1 MTPTRPSLIRRIVYF
16 GTPQTAVPPLEALH
30 AAGYTV
36 DLVVT
41 RPPSRR
47 SRSGD
52 PIPTPVAAAAAE
64 LGVNVA
70 VDLCDEAVLRAVS
83 TADLGVL
90 VAYGELIGPEIL
102 DRLAMVNL
110 HFSLLPRW
118 RGAAPV
124 EHAILAGD
132 AETGVCLID
141 VAPDFDEGAVYRQSA
156 TPIGA
161 QESADEL
168 RARLCGIGV
177 EMLLEALAGGLGEP
191 QPQSGEITLAEKIA
205 SSQMRIDW
213 AMPAERIHR
222 LVRVGGAW
230 TTFRSGR
237 LKILQARWQ
246 SASSIGGAGSGDAG
260 SGGRAGSGDAGSGG
274 RVVSVDAGGI
284 IVSTGDGLLALQT
297 VQAAGRSIMAAADWQ
312 NGARVCIGEC
322 LG

>member
-1 MTPTRPSLIRRIVYF
+1 MPTHPSPIRRIIYF
-16 GTPQTAVPPLEALH
+16 GTPQTAVPPLEALY
-30 AAGYTV
+30 AADYTI
-36 DLVVT
+36 DLVIT
-41 RPPSRR
+41 RPPRRR
-47 SRSGD
+47 SRRGG

-70 VDLCDEAVLRAVS
+70 VDLCDEAVLRAAS
-83 TADLGVL
+83 AADLGVL
-90 VAYGELIGPEIL
+90 VAYGELIGPEVL

-141 VAPDFDEGAVYRQSA
+141 VASDFDEGAVYRQSA

-177 EMLLEALAGGLGEP
+177 EMLLDALAEGLGEP
-191 QPQSGEITLAEKIA
+191 EPQLGEITFAEKIP

-213 AMPAERIHR
+213 AMSAERIHR
-222 LVRVGGAW
+222 LVRIGGAW
-230 TTFRSGR
+230 TTFRGSR
-237 LKILQARWQ
+237 LKILQAHRQ
-246 SASSIGGAGSGDAG
+246 SASSIGGGVV
-260 SGGRAGSGDAGSGG
+260 SGGVMSGG
-274 RVVSVDAGGI
+274 RVVSGGVGRWCGAVVWGVVAVWRALTQAG
-284 IVSTGDGLLALQT
+284 
-297 VQAAGRSIMAAADWQ
+297 
-312 NGARVCIGEC
+312 
-322 LG
+322 